1 MALIPP
7 VGTSG
12 IYKLDAPFAAQLQ
25 PNMSYRCDAIRR
37 LSDLL
42 ELGIDPFA
50 EFYDKNGLTKEKY
63 DADVVNQVCM
73 ISLVSSSGHWLY
85 VPSTYVL
92 AYPDLNGVP
101 YTVMVLGLELGA
113 IPNYKDL
120 TGLKQALA
128 NLTRDTI
135 GVMPTVKEVA
145 VSAVSKLSQADADAL
160 EAARQ
165 QLITNSQ
172 TDRAKLLAVQQAYA
186 SLQQQYAALEAYVQQ
201 HALTQAPTSP

>member
-7 VGTSG
+7 VGTAG
-12 IYKLDAPFAAQLQ
+12 IYKLDAPFSAQLQ
-25 PNMSYRCDAIRR
+25 PNMSYRCDAVRR
-37 LSDLL
+37 LSDFL
-42 ELGIDPFA
+42 EVGVDPYE
-50 EFYDKNGLTKEKY
+50 EFYKKNDLTKEKY
-63 DADVVNQVCM
+63 DLDVMNRVCM

-85 VPSTYVL
+85 VPSTYIL

-120 TGLKQALA
+120 TGLKQALS

-135 GVMPTVKEVA
+135 GITPVIKEVA
-145 VSAVSKLSQADADAL
+145 VSAVTKLSQADADAL

-165 QLITNSQ
+165 SQITNSQ
-172 TDRAKLLAVQQAYA
+172 TDRAKLLALQQAYTL
-186 SLQQQYAALEAYVQQ
+186 LQQQYAQLEAYVRS
-201 HALTQAPTSP
+201 LPPPT

>member
-12 IYKLDAPFAAQLQ
+12 IYKLDVPFAAQLQ
-25 PNMSYRCDAIRR
+25 PNMAYRCDAIRR
-37 LSDLL
+37 LSDFL
-42 ELGIDPFA
+42 EIGVDPFV
-50 EFYDKNGLTKEKY
+50 EFYQKYGIAKEKY
-63 DADVVNQVCM
+63 DSDVMNQVCI
-73 ISLVSSSGHWLY
+73 ISLVSTSGHFVY

-92 AYPDLNGVP
+92 AYPDINGVA

-120 TGLKQALA
+120 TGLKQALS

-135 GVMPTVKEVA
+135 GVTPIIKEVA

-165 QLITNSQ
+165 LLINNSQ
-172 TDRAKLLAVQQAYA
+172 TDRAKLLAMQQQYA
-186 SLQQQYAALEAYVQQ
+186 LLQQQYAQLEAYVRQ
-201 HALTQAPTSP
+201 LPTPP